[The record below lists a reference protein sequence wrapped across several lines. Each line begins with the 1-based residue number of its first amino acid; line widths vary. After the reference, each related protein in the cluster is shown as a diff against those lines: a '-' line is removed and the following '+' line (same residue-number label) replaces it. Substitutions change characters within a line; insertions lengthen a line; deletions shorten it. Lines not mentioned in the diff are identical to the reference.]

1 MRMADLRTTIGGLP
15 LENPILVS
23 SGPLTDTE
31 EILHRVDDF
40 GAGGVI
46 LKTGLIDDDF
56 KTVYKP
62 YEPETYGRCLQSY
75 IRCHDGQMHCDS
87 MSRWPIER
95 WAEWIAKNK
104 DKFRMKLIPSVGGVS
119 LEGYARGVRLFEEAG
134 ADAVEVL
141 IACPAPW
148 FYPFKYTMTTDP
160 EVIEEIATAARE
172 SAKKIRIGAKIF
184 PWPRKLT
191 YIMRDLKYDWVT
203 LGGVFL
209 GAPEV
214 DLESGE
220 PKFVSDASMAGMGPA
235 KHMAL
240 RAMMHAPDV
249 VQQMDISG
257 HGGIQ
262 TWRDTAEMILYGASS
277 VQAQT
282 LFMMKG
288 LRCINELKEGL
299 ASYMDEKGYA
309 TIKEMRGTILSKLI
323 DWPHI
328 TQVME
333 ETYPRLKGTV
343 VSEIDPNRCMSPCR
357 KACPIHMDIQG
368 YLRLVGEGK
377 IEEAYQRLRL
387 SNPIPAVCGRICH
400 HPCEQVCK
408 RSYLDQSLGIRAI
421 KRFITE
427 QVDTD
432 SLPVPQIARNGKKVA
447 IIGSG
452 PAGLACAHDL
462 ALKGYQVTILEALP
476 EVGGMLRMGIPEF
489 RLPRKILDKDIAYI
503 QRLGVDMKTNS
514 PAEAKDLE
522 TLRSQYDAV
531 FIATGAHKEIR
542 LGMRDETYTGVLPAL
557 EFLKTANQG
566 KDLDVGKRVA
576 VIGGG
581 NSAIDAARVA
591 RRLGA
596 TSVTILYLFNRVNME
611 AASEEVAQTEK
622 EGIVIL
628 FLVAPSRLISENG
641 RVSGLE
647 CVRVKPGEPD
657 ASGIPEIV
665 PIKGSEFAMEVDT
678 VIPALGQV
686 PDRKMAEEWGLHVS
700 SHGHLEVDAAMA
712 TNLSSVFAG
721 GDMATG
727 TASVVEALAG
737 GKKAARAIHGY
748 LKKEAF
754 KQEKHLT
761 PLTPSQEEIVSLIQR
776 FPRKERV
783 PVPEIDLTER
793 LDRLKEVELTYSLA
807 QAQEEADRCMVCGGC
822 EICWEICPFDAIR
835 MENGVA
841 VSDPDKCDGCN
852 MCVMACPVDAPALKN
867 EEIYVQEARRIAGLE
882 VEGQT
887 ANLAGR
893 QAAKA

>member
-1 MRMADLRTTIGGLP
+1 MADLRTTIGGLA
-15 LENPILVS
+15 LENPVLVS

-56 KTVYKP
+56 KTVYTP
-62 YEPETYGRCLQSY
+62 YEPQTYGRCLQSY

-95 WAEWIAKNK
+95 WAEWMAKNK
-104 DKFRMKLIPSVGGVS
+104 DQFRMKLIASVGGVS
-119 LEGYARGVRLFEEAG
+119 LEGYAKGVRLFEEAG

-148 FYPFKYTMTTDP
+148 FWPFKYTMTTDP
-160 EVIEEIATAARE
+160 EVIKDIATAARE
-172 SAKKIRIGAKIF
+172 SARKIRIGAKIF

-191 YIMRDLKYDWVT
+191 YIMRDLNFDWVT

-209 GAPEV
+209 GAPEI
-214 DLESGE
+214 DLERVE

-249 VQQMDISG
+249 VQQMDISA

-262 TWRDTAEMILYGASS
+262 TWRDVVEMILYGASS

-288 LRCINELKEGL
+288 LRCIDELKQGL
-299 ASYMDEKGYA
+299 ASYMDEKGYG
-309 TIKEMRGTILSKLI
+309 TVKEMRGTILSKLI

-357 KACPIHMDIQG
+357 KACPIGMDVQG
-368 YLRLVGEGK
+368 YLRLVREGK
-377 IEEAYQRLRL
+377 IEEAYHVLRL
-387 SNPIPAVCGRICH
+387 TNPIPAVCGRVCH
-400 HPCEQVCK
+400 HPCEKDCK
-408 RSYLDQSLGIRAI
+408 RGYLDQSLNIRAI
-421 KRFITE
+421 KRFITD
-427 QVDTD
+427 QVDPD
-432 SLPVPQIARNGKKVA
+432 SLPVPQIPRNGKKVA
-447 IIGSG
+447 IVGSG

-462 ALKGYQVTILEALP
+462 ALKGYHAILFEALSEP
-476 EVGGMLRMGIPEF
+476 GGMLRMGIPEF
-489 RLPRKILDKDIAYI
+489 RLPRRILDKDISYI
-503 QRLGVDMKTNS
+503 KRLGVEIKTNS
-514 PAEAKDLE
+514 PVEAQDLE
-522 TLRSQYDAV
+522 SLRSHYDAV
-531 FIATGAHKEIR
+531 FVAAGAHQEVR
-542 LGMRDETYTGVLPAL
+542 LGMPDETCEGVIPAL
-557 EFLKTANQG
+557 DFLKSANQG
-566 KDLDVGKRVA
+566 KKVDVGKRVA

-581 NSAIDAARVA
+581 NSAVDAARVA

-596 TSVTILYLFNRVNME
+596 TSVTLVYLFNREDLE
-611 AASEEVAQTEK
+611 AAPEEVAETEK

-628 FLVAPSRLISENG
+628 FLAAPSRIMTQNG

-657 ASGIPEIV
+657 ASGMPEII
-665 PIKGSEFAMEVDT
+665 PIRGSAFTMEIDT
-678 VIPALGQV
+678 LIPALGQV
-686 PDRKMAEEWGLHVS
+686 PDRKMPEGWGLKVS
-700 SHGHLEVDAAMA
+700 SKGHLEVDAAMA
-712 TNLSSVFAG
+712 THLSGVFAG
-721 GDMATG
+721 GDMTTG
-727 TASVVEALAG
+727 TASVVEALAAG
-737 GKKAARAIHGY
+737 RKAARAIDSY
-748 LKKEAF
+748 LKNETL
-754 KQEKHLT
+754 EDERHLT
-761 PLTPSQEEIVSLIQR
+761 PLIPSQEEKAALLRR
-776 FPRKERV
+776 FPRRERI

-793 LDRLKEVELTYSLA
+793 LEGLKEVELTYSLA
-807 QAQEEADRCMVCGGC
+807 EAQQEAARCMVCGGC

-841 VSDPDKCDGCN
+841 VSDPSKCDGCN
-852 MCVMACPVDAPALKN
+852 MCVMACPVDAPRLRN
-867 EEIYVQEARRIAGLE
+867 EEIYVKDARRIAGLE
-882 VEGQT
+882 
-887 ANLAGR
+887 A
-893 QAAKA
+893 